1 MTVGIAIALY
11 NGARFLEAQLDSLRL
26 QTCPADQVVL
36 CDDGS
41 KDDTVAVVRNY
52 IEKYSLQECWQLHI
66 NEENLGYAK
75 NFYKAMSL
83 CNTDL
88 VYMCDQDDLWK
99 ADKLEKMNAVMAE
112 RQDISLLL
120 CKGGVIDAEGSALHG
135 MLIEESS
142 ESGAITPVT
151 PMEVLR
157 TLSWTG
163 MLMCIRKEFLDKW
176 QQMLYPAKAPHDFAL
191 ALCAADTGVFYTY
204 DYVGA
209 FHRRHE
215 NNAAKEEHRI
225 WKMLN
230 LNTKLRDMGMYN
242 QYLEQLISAALPLS
256 EGTLSMLSVRYEKAL
271 GREQALR
278 QRRLGQ
284 LLRVYR
290 SDRSGLLRPVSLL
303 CDIWLLIFGD
313 YSQL

>member
-11 NGARFLEAQLDSLRL
+11 NGARFLEAQLDTLRQ
-26 QTCPADQVVL
+26 QTCPPDQVVL

-52 IEKYSLQECWQLHI
+52 IEKHGLQDRWKLYL

-88 VYMCDQDDLWK
+88 IYMCDQDDLWK
-99 ADKLEKMNAVMAE
+99 ADKLEKMNGVMADHPE
-112 RQDISLLL
+112 ISLLM
-120 CKGGVIDAEGSALHG
+120 CKGGVIDADGGALHG
-135 MLIEESS
+135 LLIEQSKET
-142 ESGAITPVT
+142 GALTSITPA
-151 PMEVLR
+151 EVLR
-157 TLSWTG
+157 SLSWTG
-163 MLMCIRKEFLDKW
+163 MLMCIRRDFLNQW
-176 QQMLYPAKAPHDFAL
+176 QELVCTARAPHDFAL
-191 ALCAADTGVFYTY
+191 ALCAADTGVFFTY

-209 FHRRHE
+209 FHRRHD
-215 NNAAKEEHRI
+215 NNAANEEHRI

-230 LNTKLRDMGMYN
+230 LKTKLRDMGMYN
-242 QYLEQLISAALPLS
+242 LYLEQLTEAALPLS
-256 EGTLSMLSVRYEKAL
+256 EQTLTMLAYRLEKAHA
-271 GREQALR
+271 REQALR
-278 QRRLGQ
+278 QRRFGKLMK
-284 LLRVYR
+284 VYF

-303 CDIWLLIFGD
+303 CDLWLLVFGD

>member
-11 NGARFLEAQLDSLRL
+11 NGARFVEAQLDSLRL

-41 KDDTVAVVRNY
+41 KDNTVSIVRRY
-52 IEKYSLQECWQLHI
+52 IEKHDLYGRWQLHI

-88 VYMCDQDDLWK
+88 IYMCDQDDLWK
-99 ADKLEKMNAVMAE
+99 ADKLEKMNAVMAQ

-120 CKGGVIDAEGSALHG
+120 CKGGVIDAKGEALHG

-142 ESGAITPVT
+142 ETGAITAVT
-151 PMEVLR
+151 PAQVLR

-163 MLMCIRKEFLDKW
+163 MLMCVRREFLMQW
-176 QQMLYPAKAPHDFAL
+176 QEKLYPARAPHDFAL
-191 ALCAADTGVFYTY
+191 ALCASDSGSFYTY

-209 FHRRHE
+209 FHRRHD
-215 NNAAKEEHRI
+215 NNTANEEHRI
-225 WKMLN
+225 FKMLN
-230 LNTKLRDMGMYN
+230 LKTKLRDMNAYN
-242 QYLEQLISAALPLS
+242 RYLEQLMDAALPLS
-256 EGTLSMLSVRYEKAL
+256 QDTLCMLDYRLEKAQA
-271 GREQALR
+271 RERALR
-278 QRRLGQ
+278 QRNLRS
-284 LLRVYR
+284 LLKVYFP
-290 SDRSGLLRPVSLL
+290 DRSGLLRPVSLL
-303 CDIWLLIFGD
+303 CDIWLILFGD
-313 YSQL
+313 RSEL